1 MNIQDLDCPCCC
13 WSSPGPASAQLLSFC
28 FAAARPLKS
37 SVQTHVAFSQQNN
50 RSEGSRHWLIGWLID
65 LTCFSRSAASLCTR
79 WKLFKAWTKLFKNR
93 KLEKSQTHLCEFILQ
108 PLPLKLCSAIQYLD
122 NIWHCFRTYSA
133 SNKLSQPVHLQ
144 VVSIVLRCLWQV
156 DQCSVA
162 TASTGPSTPHPGSQ
176 KCI

>member
-1 MNIQDLDCPCCC
+1 MV
-13 WSSPGPASAQLLSFC
+13 LSKTSTAPV
-28 FAAARPLKS
+28 AAAPPQVQPAPSCCHFVSPPQDPWKHQFKLKS
-37 SVQTHVAFSQQNN
+37 LEV
-50 RSEGSRHWLIGWLID
+50 SRMTAQREAYIDWLID

-79 WKLFKAWTKLFKNR
+79 WKLFKACTKLFKNR

-108 PLPLKLCSAIQYLD
+108 PLPLKLCSTIQYLG
-122 NIWHCFRTYSA
+122 NIQHCFRTYSA

-176 KCI
+176 KCIVP